1 MKNIRRLLAAL
12 LVLGLTAALIPGAG
26 AAESGG
32 TQITMATGVAGTP
45 DVQVDAA
52 WDDSWFAGD
61 AAAYRHALAL
71 TAMALSGAAYA
82 ETEDGSAAGDALAAL
97 GFTQV
102 KAFHY
107 ETVQETGDDLAAY
120 TFARKTIRAG
130 GRAVPLVAVVV
141 RGTGDVMEWASNL
154 RMGVGGDHEGFALA
168 AGELTSNLQKY
179 LSEAEISPAQARFLI
194 TGHSRGGAA
203 ANLTAVR
210 LTEAGTP
217 ASRIFCYTFAAPAV
231 STKGQLEGYESFFNI
246 IQEEDLVTR
255 IPLSAWGYRRYGVD
269 LRLPGR
275 AGFGEGYQDRFDAM
289 NRQYRALTGQSYI
302 PLVDPAAVDRALEA
316 MERQIPALSDANR
329 ALLEALFGG
338 QGDDLSAYL
347 NRNKLAALKLGQAA
361 LTLSGEITGLFR
373 QEGGGIACAHSMAG
387 YYSWLAACETE
398 EDAEAMFQ
406 ASASSASLPDG
417 SLRFSKFIEQ
427 MRKELRANAVSEG

>member
-1 MKNIRRLLAAL
+1 MKNIRRLLAIL
-12 LVLGLTAALIPGAG
+12 LALGLTAALIPAAG

-32 TQITMATGVAGTP
+32 TRITMATGVAGTP
-45 DVQVDAA
+45 DVQVEAA
-52 WDDSWFAGD
+52 WNDSWFTQD

-71 TAMALSGAAYA
+71 TAMALSGAAYV
-82 ETEDGSAAGDALAAL
+82 ETENGSAAGDALAEL
-97 GFTQV
+97 GFAQV

-107 ETVQETGDDLAAY
+107 ESVQESGDDLVGY

-130 GRAVPLVAVVV
+130 GKTVPLVAVVV

-154 RMGVGGDHEGFALA
+154 KMGRGGDHAGFALA
-168 AGELTSNLQKY
+168 AGELTANLQKY
-179 LSEAEISPAQARFLI
+179 LSEAKISPAQARFLI

-231 STKGQLEGYESFFNI
+231 STKGRTEGYESFFNI
-246 IQEEDLVTR
+246 IQDEDLVTR
-255 IPLSAWGYRRYGVD
+255 IPLSTWGYRRYGVD

-289 NRQYRALTGQSYI
+289 NRQYKALTGQPYL
-302 PLVDPAAVDRALEA
+302 PLVDAAAVNRALEA

-329 ALLEALFGG
+329 ELLEALFGG
-338 QGDDLSAYL
+338 KPDDLSAYL
-347 NRNKLAALKLGQAA
+347 NRNKLAALKMGRTA

-373 QEGGGIACAHSMAG
+373 REGGGIACAHSMAG

-398 EDAEAMFQ
+398 KDAEAMFQ
-406 ASASSASLPDG
+406 ASAPSLSAP
-417 SLRFSKFIEQ
+417 
-427 MRKELRANAVSEG
+427 AVRSAF

>member
-12 LVLGLTAALIPGAG
+12 LALGLTAALIPVAG

-32 TQITMATGVAGTP
+32 ARITMATGVAGTP

-52 WDDSWFAGD
+52 WDDNWFTGD

-71 TAMALSGAAYA
+71 TAMALSGAAYT

-107 ETVQETGDDLAAY
+107 DSVPESGDDLTAY
-120 TFARKTIRAG
+120 TFARKTILAEG
-130 GRAVPLVAVVV
+130 STVPLVAVVI
-141 RGTGDVMEWASNL
+141 RGTGDAMEWASNL
-154 RMGVGGDHEGFALA
+154 RMGGGGDHAGFALA

-179 LSEAEISPAQARFLI
+179 LSEAEISPDQARFLI

-231 STKGQLEGYESFFNI
+231 STKGQTEGYESFFNI
-246 IQEEDLVTR
+246 VQEEDLVTR

-289 NRQYRALTGQSYI
+289 NRQYEALTGQSYI
-302 PLVDPAAVDRALEA
+302 PLGDPAAVDRTLEA

-329 ALLEALFGG
+329 ELLEALFGG
-338 QGDDLSAYL
+338 RGDDLSAYL
-347 NRNKLAALKLGQAA
+347 NRNKLAALKLGRTA
-361 LTLSGEITGLFR
+361 LTLSGEITGLFQR
-373 QEGGGIACAHSMAG
+373 EGGGIACAHSMAG

-398 EDAEAMFQ
+398 KDAEAMFHT
-406 ASASSASLPDG
+406 
-417 SLRFSKFIEQ
+417 FS
-427 MRKELRANAVSEG
+427 

>member
-1 MKNIRRLLAAL
+1 MKNIRRLLAVL
-12 LVLGLTAALIPGAG
+12 LALGLTAALIPAAG

-32 TQITMATGVAGTP
+32 TRITMATGVAGTP
-45 DVQVDAA
+45 DVQVEAA
-52 WDDSWFAGD
+52 WDDNWFAQD

-107 ETVQETGDDLAAY
+107 ESVPESGDDLVGY

-130 GRAVPLVAVVV
+130 GKDVPLVAVVV

-154 RMGVGGDHEGFALA
+154 KMGGGGDHAGFALA
-168 AGELTSNLQKY
+168 AGELMSNLQKY
-179 LSEAEISPAQARFLI
+179 LSKEKISPAQARFLI

-231 STKGQLEGYESFFNI
+231 STKGRTEGCESFFNI
-246 IQEEDLVTR
+246 IQDEDLVTR

-269 LRLPGR
+269 LHLPGR
-275 AGFGEGYQDRFDAM
+275 ATFGEGYQDRFDAM
-289 NRQYRALTGQSYI
+289 DRQYKALTGQSYL
-302 PLVDPAAVDRALEA
+302 PLVDAAAVNRALEA

-329 ALLEALFGG
+329 ELLEALFVGR
-338 QGDDLSAYL
+338 GDDLSAYL
-347 NRNKLAALKLGQAA
+347 SRNKLAALKLGRTA

-373 QEGGGIACAHSMAG
+373 REGGGIACAHSMAG

-398 EDAEAMFQ
+398 KDAEAMFQ
-406 ASASSASLPDG
+406 ASAPSLSAPAV
-417 SLRFSKFIEQ
+417 RFVF
-427 MRKELRANAVSEG
+427 